1 MSSLKAYITIGDFY
15 DVYHKIREKG
25 FYFVF
30 SKLRV
35 IPSARISSKWNDYKS
50 NSDFWL
56 IPEVQQRWN
65 KLITGNPTMLYEDYV
80 VNKYFSESKELKML
94 SIGCGDGYHDR
105 NFAKYDCFSQIDAID
120 FSKKTI
126 DNAVKSAKE
135 NNLNINY
142 FSGDFKSTRFE
153 NEFYDLILF
162 NSSLHHFSAVEQT
175 LRDYVKPL
183 LNKNGILVVF
193 EYCGPKR
200 LQWTDEQIKKSDAL
214 LKGMPE
220 KFKYLYDGKSI
231 KKRNFR
237 PGILRMLLVDP
248 SEAVDSQAIVSSL
261 KKHFKTIEHVNL
273 GWNILH
279 ILLKGIS
286 QNFINDKRE
295 TKELLKHLFIEE
307 DKFLSE
313 GNASDAIFGIY
324 KK

>member
-1 MSSLKAYITIGDFY
+1 MSSSNTYISLGDFY

-25 FYFVF
+25 FFFVF
-30 SKLRV
+30 SKLKI
-35 IPSARISSKWNDYKS
+35 IPSSRISSKWNYYKS

-65 KLITGNPTMLYEDYV
+65 KMITGNANILYEDYV

-120 FSKKTI
+120 FSNKTI
-126 DNAVKSAKE
+126 DNAIKSAKE

-142 FSGDFKSTRFE
+142 LSGDFKNAFFE
-153 NEFYDLILF
+153 KEYYDLILF
-162 NSSLHHFSAVEQT
+162 NSSLHHFNSVEQT

-193 EYCGPKR
+193 EYCGPNR
-200 LQWTDEQIKKSDAL
+200 LQWTDKQLKKSNAL
-214 LKGMPE
+214 LKILPE
-220 KFKYLYDGKSI
+220 KYKYLYDEKTL
-231 KKRNFR
+231 KKKNYK

-248 SEAVDSQAIVSSL
+248 SEAVDSESIVSSL
-261 KKHFKTIEHVNL
+261 KKHFKTLEHVNL

-286 QNFINDKRE
+286 HNFINDKTE
-295 TKELLKHLFIEE
+295 TKELLKQLFKEE
-307 DKFLSE
+307 DKFLKE
-313 GNASDAIFGIY
+313 DNESDAIFGVY